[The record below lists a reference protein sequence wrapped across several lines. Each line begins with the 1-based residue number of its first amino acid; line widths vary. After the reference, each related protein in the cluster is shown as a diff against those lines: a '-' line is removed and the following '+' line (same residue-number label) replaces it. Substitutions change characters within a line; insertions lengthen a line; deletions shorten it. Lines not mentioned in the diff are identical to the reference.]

1 MILKI
6 AITVQ
11 IIAATIWTGG
21 PLVLESRYSPKALKI
36 DDFQITKGSDSQ
48 FKPIGLPSLLI
59 LVVAGIYFTMED
71 ATGFFDLDFNRHYT
85 NHNAL
90 KLGLLFSTVLLA
102 LHARL
107 VITPKKVLEALAVPI
122 SAATLLSVLCVVVG
136 FSSKSRGS
144 I

>member
-6 AITVQ
+6 AIIVQ
-11 IIAATIWTGG
+11 IIAATICTGG
-21 PLVLESRYSPKALKI
+21 PLVLASRCLHKALKK

-48 FKPIGLPSLLI
+48 FEPIGLPSLLV

-71 ATGFFDLDFNRHYT
+71 ASGFFDLDINRHYT
-85 NHNAL
+85 KHNTL

-107 VITPKKVLEALAVPI
+107 VITPKKVLKALAVPI
-122 SAATLLSVLCVVVG
+122 SAATLLSVLFVVVG